1 VGDNLTIGDIAF
13 PEGVTPVLDS
23 RVLVALV
30 AKTRVA
36 KSADTEEAA
45 ATEQDAPQEEAAA
58 E

>member
-1 VGDNLTIGDIAF
+1 M
-13 PEGVTPVLDS
+13 TPVLDS

-45 ATEQDAPQEEAAA
+45 VTEQDAPQEEAAA